1 MACWVGLSPYTGM
14 YTHTH
19 QHQFPK
25 RVVVRHRWP
34 LSPQPGHT
42 HSLFF
47 SSGSMLPH
55 SECLLYVSPANT
67 PAIVTLTPVSLP
79 LGPDITFSPVTS
91 SFLLSEVCR
100 DQQRD
105 DRMLVNTLSPKQTL
119 VPQLWGLPVSMVKDS
134 QSGQTAPRR
143 LTRPQAGEAG
153 GDGHGCPPGART
165 TCCRTSLRS
174 WVEGPRERSFADQ
187 QPRVESLKARETASQ
202 PLSSFCPEVL
212 DLDFSIWDKYT
223 SSDAALAVP
232 ERGWFLLRGY
242 TDLDEL
248 FSHSLRSISTE
259 SSFTGEDS
267 EGKTKIWFAWTP
279 PLWDI

>member
-1 MACWVGLSPYTGM
+1 M
-14 YTHTH
+14 
-19 QHQFPK
+19 
-25 RVVVRHRWP
+25 RHRWP

-67 PAIVTLTPVSLP
+67 PAIMTLTPVSLP
-79 LGPDITFSPVTS
+79 LGPDITFGPVTS

-153 GDGHGCPPGART
+153 GDGHSCPPGART

-174 WVEGPRERSFADQ
+174 WVEGPVGGALLISSQKLSPWKPEKL
-187 QPRVESLKARETASQ
+187 PPSLCLLSALRCWIWTSQ
-202 PLSSFCPEVL
+202 YE
-212 DLDFSIWDKYT
+212 IN
-223 SSDAALAVP
+223 
-232 ERGWFLLRGY
+232 
-242 TDLDEL
+242 
-248 FSHSLRSISTE
+248 
-259 SSFTGEDS
+259 
-267 EGKTKIWFAWTP
+267 TP
-279 PLWDI
+279 PQTLP